1 MPPSG
6 RLGQRAVDDLATW
19 VRAGAVWP
27 RKTEQVSQETAKGI
41 SEEDRSFWS
50 FQPLSKPAVVGD
62 SPIDELV
69 RASLQENG
77 LTPNPPADRRT
88 WLRRIS
94 FDLMG
99 LPPTPEEVSV
109 FLADESPNAFST
121 VVDRLLSS
129 PHFGERWGRY
139 WLDVARYGENDFH
152 GVGIAE
158 YPQAWR
164 YRDWVIEA
172 FNSDMP
178 YDVFVKAQIAGDFL

>member
-6 RLGQRAVDDLATW
+6 RLGQRAVDDLTTW

-27 RKTEQVSQETAKGI
+27 RKTEQVSQTKAKGI

-69 RASLQENG
+69 RESLRKNG

-99 LPPTPEEVSV
+99 LPPTPEEVSA
-109 FLADESPNAFST
+109 FLADDSPKAFST
-121 VVDRLLSS
+121 VVGPLAELPELRRALGTLL
-129 PHFGERWGRY
+129 
-139 WLDVARYGENDFH
+139 A
-152 GVGIAE
+152 
-158 YPQAWR
+158 
-164 YRDWVIEA
+164 
-172 FNSDMP
+172 
-178 YDVFVKAQIAGDFL
+178 